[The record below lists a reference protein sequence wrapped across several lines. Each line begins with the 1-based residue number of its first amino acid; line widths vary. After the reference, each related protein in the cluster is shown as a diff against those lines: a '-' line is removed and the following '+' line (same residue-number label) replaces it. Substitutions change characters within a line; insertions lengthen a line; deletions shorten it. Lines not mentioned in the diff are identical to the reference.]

1 MANSD
6 SFINEVTEE
15 VRRDRL
21 YAMFRRYGWI
31 AVLLILLLVAGAAW
45 NEWRKAQARAEA
57 EARGDAL
64 LAALEAGDP
73 AAQGAALEALRTG
86 GPAEPVIALL
96 DAAQAASTDGP
107 AVGIERL
114 NAMAADPATPQLYR
128 DLATL
133 KAAMTGAGLTPP
145 DARIAA
151 LEPLSAPGG
160 AFRALALEQIALGAR
175 TDRAGPCG
183 GRTERRGHRRPDG
196 PHRRCGCR
204 GGAAAARRAAAPCPR
219 RPARRHV
226 RSSECR
232 WGARPTVREEPS
244 PCR

>member
-1 MANSD
+1 MANPD

-21 YAMFRRYGWI
+21 FAMFRRYGWI

-45 NEWRKAQARAEA
+45 NEWRKAQVRAEA

-64 LAALEAGDP
+64 LAALEAADP

-86 GPAEPVIALL
+86 GPAEPVIDLL
-96 DAAQAASTDGP
+96 LAAQAASTDGP
-107 AVGIERL
+107 AAGIEKL
-114 NAMAADPATPQLYR
+114 TALAADPAVPQLYR

-133 KAAMTGAGLTPP
+133 KAAMIGAGVTPP

-160 AFRALALEQIALGAR
+160 AYRALALEQIALAHVEAGR
-175 TDRAGPCG
+175 TDEAIGVL
-183 GRTERRGHRRPDG
+183 TDIV
-196 PHRRCGCR
+196 
-204 GGAAAARRAAAPCPR
+204 GGADAGAALQQRAAQLLLALGGPLD
-219 RPARRHV
+219 A
-226 RSSECR
+226 S
-232 WGARPTVREEPS
+232 
-244 PCR
+244 

>member
-1 MANSD
+1 VSNPD
-6 SFINEVTEE
+6 SFINEVNEE

-21 YAMFRRYGWI
+21 FAMFRRYGWI

-73 AAQGAALEALRTG
+73 TAQGAALAALRTG
-86 GPAEPVIALL
+86 GPADAVIALL
-96 DAAQAASTDGP
+96 EAAQVASTDGP
-107 AVGIERL
+107 AAGIEKL
-114 NAMAADPATPQLYR
+114 NAVVADTAVPQLYR

-133 KAAMTGAGLTPP
+133 KAAMIGAGLTPP

-160 AFRALALEQIALGAR
+160 AFRALALEQIALAHVEAGR
-175 TDRAGPCG
+175 TDEAIAVL
-183 GRTERRGHRRPDG
+183 TDLV
-196 PHRRCGCR
+196 
-204 GGAAAARRAAAPCPR
+204 GGADAGAALQQRAAQLLLALGGPLD
-219 RPARRHV
+219 A
-226 RSSECR
+226 
-232 WGARPTVREEPS
+232 T
-244 PCR
+244 

>member
-1 MANSD
+1 VANPD

-21 YAMFRRYGWI
+21 FAMFRRYGWI

-64 LAALEAGDP
+64 LAALEADDP
-73 AAQGAALEALRTG
+73 AAQGAALDALRTG

-96 DAAQAASTDGP
+96 SAAQAASTDGP
-107 AVGIERL
+107 AAGVEKL
-114 NAMAADPATPQLYR
+114 TALAADPAVPQLYR

-133 KAAMTGAGLTPP
+133 KAAMIGAGLTPP

-160 AFRALALEQIALGAR
+160 AFRALALEQIALAHVE
-175 TDRAGPCG
+175 A
-183 GRTERRGHRRPDG
+183 GRTAEAIAVLTDLV
-196 PHRRCGCR
+196 
-204 GGAAAARRAAAPCPR
+204 GGADAGAALQQRAAQLLLALGGPLD
-219 RPARRHV
+219 A
-226 RSSECR
+226 
-232 WGARPTVREEPS
+232 T
-244 PCR
+244 

>member
-1 MANSD
+1 MANPD

-21 YAMFRRYGWI
+21 FALFRRYGWI
-31 AVLLILLLVAGAAW
+31 AVLLVLLLVAGAAW

-73 AAQGAALEALRTG
+73 AAQGAALDALRG
-86 GPAEPVIALL
+86 AGPAEPVIALL
-96 DAAQAASTDGP
+96 AAAQAASTESP
-107 AVGIERL
+107 AAGIEKL
-114 NAMAADPATPQLYR
+114 NALAADPAVPQLYR

-133 KAAMTGAGLTPP
+133 KAAMAGAGLTPP

-160 AFRALALEQIALGAR
+160 AYRALALEQIALAHVEAGRNDEAIAVLTDLIAGAEAGAALQQ
-175 TDRAGPCG
+175 RAAQMLLAL
-183 GRTERRGHRRPDG
+183 
-196 PHRRCGCR
+196 
-204 GGAAAARRAAAPCPR
+204 GGALDA
-219 RPARRHV
+219 
-226 RSSECR
+226 
-232 WGARPTVREEPS
+232 T
-244 PCR
+244 

>member
-1 MANSD
+1 VANPD

-21 YAMFRRYGWI
+21 FAMFRRYGWI

-64 LAALEAGDP
+64 LAALEADDP
-73 AAQGAALEALRTG
+73 AAQGAALDALRTG

-96 DAAQAASTDGP
+96 SAAQAASTDGP
-107 AVGIERL
+107 AAGVEKL
-114 NAMAADPATPQLYR
+114 TALAADPAVPQLYR

-133 KAAMTGAGLTPP
+133 KAAMIGAGLTPP

-160 AFRALALEQIALGAR
+160 AFRALALEQIAIAHVEAGR
-175 TDRAGPCG
+175 TDEAIAVL
-183 GRTERRGHRRPDG
+183 TDLV
-196 PHRRCGCR
+196 
-204 GGAAAARRAAAPCPR
+204 GGADAGAALQQRAAQLLLALGGPLD
-219 RPARRHV
+219 A
-226 RSSECR
+226 
-232 WGARPTVREEPS
+232 T
-244 PCR
+244 

>member
-1 MANSD
+1 VANSD

-114 NAMAADPATPQLYR
+114 NALAADPATPQLYR

-160 AFRALALEQIALGAR
+160 AFRALALEQIALAHVEAGRNDEAIAVL
-175 TDRAGPCG
+175 TDLI
-183 GRTERRGHRRPDG
+183 
-196 PHRRCGCR
+196 
-204 GGAAAARRAAAPCPR
+204 GGADAGAALQQRAAQLLLALGAPLD
-219 RPARRHV
+219 A
-226 RSSECR
+226 
-232 WGARPTVREEPS
+232 T
-244 PCR
+244 

>member
-1 MANSD
+1 VANPD

-21 YAMFRRYGWI
+21 FAMFRRYGWI

-45 NEWRKAQARAEA
+45 NEWRKALARAEA

-73 AAQGAALEALRTG
+73 TAQGAALEALRTG

-96 DAAQAASTDGP
+96 EAAQAASTDGP
-107 AVGIERL
+107 AAGVEKL
-114 NAMAADPATPQLYR
+114 NALAADPAVPQLYR

-133 KAAMTGAGLTPP
+133 KAAMAGAGLTPP

-160 AFRALALEQIALGAR
+160 AFRALALEQIALAHVEAGRNDEAIAVL
-175 TDRAGPCG
+175 TDLI
-183 GRTERRGHRRPDG
+183 
-196 PHRRCGCR
+196 
-204 GGAAAARRAAAPCPR
+204 GGADAGAALQQRAAQLLLALGGPLD
-219 RPARRHV
+219 A
-226 RSSECR
+226 
-232 WGARPTVREEPS
+232 T
-244 PCR
+244 